1 MPPLA
6 NLYIRTPLG
15 RVTAFNPAAA
25 LPAPLKTLLKAVD
38 GKTTTMTLE
47 AAYADLG
54 DVVSLFAILEGNGL
68 IADKNAAAA
77 PASVVS
83 AAVAPADSPP
93 WANSDNPLLDSSFSE
108 LGASMFGQFPD
119 PASRKK
125 G

>member
-1 MPPLA
+1 MSPLA

-54 DVVSLFAILEGNGL
+54 DVASLFAILQDNGL
-68 IADKNAAAA
+68 IADKNAAAI
-77 PASVVS
+77 PAAAVA
-83 AAVAPADSPP
+83 AAVAPVDHPS
-93 WANSDNPLLDSSFSE
+93 WANSDNPLLDSSFSD
-108 LGASMFGQFPD
+108 LGASMFGQFPV
-119 PASRKK
+119 PSSHKP